1 MARIVPLQDALKRTR
16 PFRSAAQEAG
26 LSLLRAADAFRR
38 SLTAV
43 VEPHGITMQ
52 QYNVLRILRGAGERG
67 LPTLAVG
74 ERMIERTPG
83 VTRLLDRLEKD
94 GLVLRTRCAEDRRRV
109 YARITS
115 EGLAIL
121 ERIDGPLAETE
132 DRVFRGFDADALH
145 DLVHLLERVRSELE
159 GGEADAP
166 EADGTPSGEGP
177 GRSPEG
183 SAASRAPRS

>member
-16 PFRSAAQEAG
+16 PFRSPAQEAG

-94 GLVLRTRCAEDRRRV
+94 GLVDRTRCAEDRRRV
-109 YARITS
+109 YARITP

-121 ERIDGPLAETE
+121 ERIDGPLAEAE
-132 DRVFRGFDADALH
+132 DRVFQGFDADALH
-145 DLVHLLERVRSELE
+145 DLVHLLERVRSEVEE
-159 GGEADAP
+159 GDAEAP
-166 EADGTPSGEGP
+166 EEGAADTGGGRGGSGRGTS
-177 GRSPEG
+177 
-183 SAASRAPRS
+183 ASRAPRS